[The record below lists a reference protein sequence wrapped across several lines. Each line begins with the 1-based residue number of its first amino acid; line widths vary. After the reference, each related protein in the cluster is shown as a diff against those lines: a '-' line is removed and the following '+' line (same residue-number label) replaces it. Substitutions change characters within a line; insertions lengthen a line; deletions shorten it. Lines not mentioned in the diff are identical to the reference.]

1 MKYFVLYFFD
11 GLHLHDHDIHIVSVT
26 VN

>member
-11 GLHLHDHDIHIVSVT
+11 GLHLHDHDIHIVCVT